1 MTTYPL
7 EAVDWI
13 GKGWHTAPPKPY
25 KVYRDNEGYVVLFC
39 DRNGWKHALFT
50 WADGGATF
58 QWKTAW
64 AAPDDMQAT
73 DVPVALQKLAD
84 AWQEY
89 LDAVVERETG

>member
-1 MTTYPL
+1 MTTYPQ
-7 EAVDWI
+7 ETDWI

-64 AAPDDMQAT
+64 VAPGDMEVISVPAA
-73 DVPVALQKLAD
+73 LLKLAD